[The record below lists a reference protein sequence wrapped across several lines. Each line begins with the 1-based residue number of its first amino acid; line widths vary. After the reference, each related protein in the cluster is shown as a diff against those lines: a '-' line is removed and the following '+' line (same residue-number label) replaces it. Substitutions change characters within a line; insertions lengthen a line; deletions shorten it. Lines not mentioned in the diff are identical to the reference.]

1 MGTATTQDVH
11 GHILAG
17 LRSALER
24 WYSGDPMGY
33 ADLFA
38 DDLTYFAPPTGGRLE
53 GIEALR
59 ASYAPIQG
67 KVHVPRHE
75 VSNPKLQLHGDVGVL
90 TYHLDD
96 YPADGSP
103 GGRWNATEVYRRDG
117 DEWRIIH
124 AHWSLR

>member
-11 GHILAG
+11 EHILAG
-17 LRSALER
+17 LQSALER
-24 WYSGDPMGY
+24 WYKGDPMRY

-53 GIEALR
+53 GVDALR
-59 ASYAPIQG
+59 ASYEPIRG
-67 KVHVPRHE
+67 KVNVPRYE
-75 VSNPKLQLHGDVGVL
+75 VSNSKLQLHGDVGVF

-96 YPADGSP
+96 YPSDGTA

-117 DEWRIIH
+117 DEWRIVH
-124 AHWSLR
+124 AHWSMR

>member
-1 MGTATTQDVH
+1 MGTVTTQDVQE
-11 GHILAG
+11 HILAN

-24 WYSGDPMGY
+24 WYSGDPMAY

-38 DDLTYFAPPTGGRLE
+38 DDSTYFAPPTGGRLE

-59 ASYAPIQG
+59 ASYEPLEG
-67 KVHVPRHE
+67 KVNIPRHE
-75 VSNPKLQLHGDVGVL
+75 VTGPKLQLHGDVGVF
-90 TYHLDD
+90 TYTLDD
-96 YPADGSP
+96 YPSDGSR

-117 DEWRIIH
+117 DDWRIIH